1 MEAYEFQATLIDGI
15 IRIPVEYRNKLFGN
29 VKVILIQE
37 NVSGKSAD
45 NKDLAKENP
54 FPYFA
59 VDTTG
64 YVFNREEANER

>member
-1 MEAYEFQATLIDGI
+1 MEAYEFQTALNDGI
-15 IRIPVEYRNKLFGN
+15 IRIPAEFRNKISGN

-37 NVSGKSAD
+37 KTEGKKMPKKPA
-45 NKDLAKENP
+45 

-64 YVFNREEANER
+64 YVFDREEANER